1 MVVGKSFQGCQ
12 DTGKPL
18 SKKYKKKKC
27 QETY

>member
-18 SKKYKKKKC
+18 SKKYKKKC